1 MWARHKPAEQAQDS
15 GILSPQALTARVLP
29 SSTPRSGCDLP
40 FIQCFSTPRTGCQVE
55 RGIAR
60 ALGLEPTRA
69 RMGQEVGRGV
79 S

>member
-29 SSTPRSGCDLP
+29 S
-40 FIQCFSTPRTGCQVE
+40 STPRTGCQVE